1 MGEGAIPVNE
11 DRDTNEL
18 VEPTSRDDADRIEA
32 EIAETREEMT
42 GTVEAI
48 GDRLS
53 PSTILDEAKQTVRNA
68 TVGKVED
75 MTATA
80 TETLSGATS
89 TVQETGSGIV
99 ETLKQ
104 NPVPAAI
111 AGIGI
116 AWLWT
121 HRAQG
126 SKTSAWGGSS
136 SRRTDA
142 WDMGYGGA
150 SVPDRSS
157 DAIGD
162 KLGDAADSVGR
173 RISGVGD
180 VVAGVP
186 GQVGGGAESVTRQAQ
201 RLIEESPLA
210 VGAAALAV
218 GAAIAMVLPATQV
231 ERRVLG
237 PAAGQVLGT
246 VEGTA
251 TEALQKVQEETT
263 V

>member
-1 MGEGAIPVNE
+1 VNE
-11 DRDTNEL
+11 ERDTTDL
-18 VEPTSRDDADRIEA
+18 GDPTGGEDAARIEA
-32 EIAETREEMT
+32 DIAETRQEMT

-53 PSTILDEAKQTVRNA
+53 PSSILDEAKQTVRNA

-75 MTATA
+75 MTSTA

-89 TVQETGSGIV
+89 TVQDTGSGIL

-126 SKTSAWGGSS
+126 PKTFEYGGSNI
-136 SRRTDA
+136 RRTDG
-142 WDMGYGGA
+142 WDMGYAGHPQGA
-150 SVPDRSS
+150 SMADG
-157 DAIGD
+157 IGD

-173 RISGVGD
+173 RVAGVGD
-180 VVAGVP
+180 VVANVP
-186 GQVGGGAESVTRQAQ
+186 GQVGGGAESVSRQAQ

>member
-1 MGEGAIPVNE
+1 MNE
-11 DRDTNEL
+11 DRDTTD
-18 VEPTSRDDADRIEA
+18 VEEAAGGDEAARLEA
-32 EIAETREEMT
+32 EIAETRNEMT

-48 GDRLS
+48 GDRLN
-53 PSTILDEAKQTVRNA
+53 PSSILDEAKQTVRNA

-75 MTATA
+75 MTSTA

-89 TVQETGSGIV
+89 TVQGAGSGIL
-99 ETLKQ
+99 ETIKQ
-104 NPVPAAI
+104 NPIPAAM

-126 SKTSAWGGSS
+126 SVYGY
-136 SRRTDA
+136 RRSDMRPNDA
-142 WDMGYGGA
+142 WETGPYAARLPEGPSPVEG
-150 SVPDRSS
+150 
-157 DAIGD
+157 IGD
-162 KLGDAADSVGR
+162 KLGDAADTVGR
-173 RISGVGD
+173 RVSGVGD
-180 VVAGVP
+180 AVASVP
-186 GQVGGGAESVTRQAQ
+186 AQFGGSAETVSRQAQ
-201 RLIEESPLA
+201 RLMEESPLA

-218 GAAIAMVLPATQV
+218 GAAIGMVLPPTQV

-251 TEALQKVQEETT
+251 TQALQKVQEQTS